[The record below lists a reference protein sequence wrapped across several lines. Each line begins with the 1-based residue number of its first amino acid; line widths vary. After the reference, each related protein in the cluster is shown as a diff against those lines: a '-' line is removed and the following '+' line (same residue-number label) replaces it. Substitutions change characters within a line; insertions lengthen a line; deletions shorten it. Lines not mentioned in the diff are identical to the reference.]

1 MSKNLPVAQYDTKA
15 LDLLKKTYA
24 KDLNESEFD
33 LFMAQAKAMDLNP
46 FTKEIY
52 GIKVSGRLV
61 LMTSIGGLR
70 KIAHQSG
77 KYLGCKV
84 EVFNK
89 ADGTI
94 FSATAKVKKLV
105 GMREAEF
112 EATVMFDEYTSG
124 QGNWKDMPRQMIAKT
139 AEAHALRMAFPALE
153 AAFEPAEMSALQHPD
168 IEVDKI
174 PEPEH
179 ETQEQPPAYGHSPAE
194 DVKAPIE
201 SGSFMLKLAKNKFVA
216 KRVDQHSKEELTEF
230 ITWAYKQERLN
241 PVAKEGV
248 FHVEEYLKQT
258 ERD

>member
-15 LDLLKKTYA
+15 VDLLKKTYA
-24 KDLNESEFD
+24 KDLNETEFD
-33 LFMAQAKAMDLNP
+33 LFIAQAKAMDLNP

-52 GIKVSGRLV
+52 GIKVGGRLV

-77 KYLGCKV
+77 RYLGCKV

-89 ADGTI
+89 SDGTI
-94 FSATAKVKKLV
+94 FSATATVKKLV
-105 GMREAEF
+105 GSHVAEF
-112 EATVMFDEYTSG
+112 EATVIFDEYSSN

-153 AAFEPAEMSALQHPD
+153 AAFEPAEVRSLEHAD

-174 PEPEH
+174 QEPEH
-179 ETQEQPPAYGHSPAE
+179 ETQEQPPAYGHSPA
-194 DVKAPIE
+194 DDIKGPVAP
-201 SGSFMLKLAKNKFVA
+201 GAFMLKLAKNKFVA
-216 KRVDQHSKEELTEF
+216 KRVDAHSKEELTEF
-230 ITWAYKQERLN
+230 VTWAYKQERLN

-248 FHVEEYLKQT
+248 FHVEEYLKT
-258 ERD
+258 ML